1 MSSRSKSEKIVRDIK
16 RHTRRKYT
24 SEVKISTEKSN
35 HEMFMDFLR
44 EIEKLSFIVFL
55 TFYKKRIC
63 QN

>member
-44 EIEKLSFIVFL
+44 RIGKLSFMVFL
-55 TFYKKRIC
+55 SFYVKKVC
-63 QN
+63 QF